1 MKKGTL
7 LFFAVL
13 YCFVANAQ
21 KGSLFIIGGGERS
34 DALMQQMLDVAQ
46 LKTNDYIIVL
56 PMASEVPEK
65 GFEFLSTQLK
75 KLTSNGFAIK
85 NFNFSKHDV
94 NDRKWVDSLAGAKL
108 VYILGGDQNR
118 FMKVVLGTPIYAA
131 IHKAY
136 ANGGTIAGTSAG
148 AAVMSKYMITG
159 KHLIDTAAKDGFD
172 KLWDKN
178 IQFSEGLG
186 LLQQTIID
194 QHFIKRNRYARL
206 ISSLAAHPELVCV
219 GIDECTAIIVQ
230 GKQATVAG
238 ESQVI
243 RIAKPKS
250 LNTTTKGLIKF
261 EKAEFGI
268 FTAGDVMPIK
278 P

>member
-1 MKKGTL
+1 MKKIAL
-7 LFFAVL
+7 IVFACLSV
-13 YCFVANAQ
+13 FAANAQ

-34 DALMQQMLDVAQ
+34 DALMQQMLDVAA
-46 LKTNDYIIVL
+46 LKAKDYIIVL
-56 PMASEVPEK
+56 PMSSEVPDK
-65 GFEFLSTQLK
+65 GFEFLATQMK
-75 KLTSNGFAIK
+75 KLKEGVVIK

-94 NDRKWVDSLAGAKL
+94 NDKKWIDSLVGAKL
-108 VYILGGDQNR
+108 IYILGGDQNR
-118 FMKVVLGTPIYAA
+118 FMKVVLGTPIYTA

-136 ANGGTIAGTSAG
+136 ANGATIAGTSAG

-159 KHLIDTAAKDGFD
+159 QHLIDTAAKDGFD

-178 IQFSEGLG
+178 IEFAQGLG
-186 LLQQTIID
+186 LLQNTIID

-219 GIDECTAIIVQ
+219 GIDESTALIVH
-230 GKQATVAG
+230 GTQAKVAG

-243 RIAKPKS
+243 RIANPKN
-250 LNTTTKGLIKF
+250 LQRTTKGLIKF
-261 EKAEFGI
+261 NQAEFGI
-268 FTAGDVMPIK
+268 FTAGDSIEIK